1 MKGWS
6 FFYSNQNIPLSQL
19 ICNWVKLIRNWKC
32 FETRSLISKMD
43 SLCQQNRPGF
53 QNNNVSK
60 KSSVSFVSKHNKIW
74 VKIDQLLKANK
85 ETSPIILKNWVL
97 YLCSII
103 ALAPNDGR
111 NNWCTLR
118 LRDFDFET
126 FRDFFRLR
134 DQKSSSAKARWH
146 CLEGRPWWYT
156 YMYI

>member
-6 FFYSNQNIPLSQL
+6 FFYSNWNIPLSQL

-103 ALAPNDGR
+103 GRGIIKENIIGGKKLTIEFVILSND
-111 NNWCTLR
+111 L
-118 LRDFDFET
+118 
-126 FRDFFRLR
+126 
-134 DQKSSSAKARWH
+134 
-146 CLEGRPWWYT
+146 
-156 YMYI
+156 